1 MAWIIGA
8 ASTAEAAGLKAQ
20 GWTCEENIP
29 DMFVNRVDE
38 EDADEVMVMVFVN
51 EDIYEIL
58 NKIY

>member
-1 MAWIIGA
+1 
-8 ASTAEAAGLKAQ
+8 
-20 GWTCEENIP
+20 
-29 DMFVNRVDE
+29 MFVNRVDE